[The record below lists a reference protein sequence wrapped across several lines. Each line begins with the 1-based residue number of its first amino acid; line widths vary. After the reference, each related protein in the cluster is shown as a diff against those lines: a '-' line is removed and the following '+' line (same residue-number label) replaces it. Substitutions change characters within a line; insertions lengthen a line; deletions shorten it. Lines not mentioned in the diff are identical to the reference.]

1 MVYGVSVEDLSARH
15 TPGAG
20 THRED
25 GISLLEVLVA
35 VVLILL
41 TVPFMVAI
49 ELQALKLNGDAGE
62 IDAATWAAQAKIEE
76 FRAATYADVKG
87 TGEDEHL
94 LPDGRVVTRQWAV
107 SRDQPAKGTKTITVT
122 ALERDNFDAKP
133 VEISFVL
140 ATRTALP

>member
-1 MVYGVSVEDLSARH
+1 MEDAFARPM
-15 TPGAG
+15 PGAA

-35 VVLILL
+35 VVLILV

-49 ELQALKLNGDAGE
+49 ELQALKLNSDAGE
-62 IDAATWAAQAKIEE
+62 IDAGTWAAQAKIEE
-76 FRAATYADVKG
+76 FRAASYADVEG
-87 TGEDEHL
+87 TGEDEHV
-94 LPDGRVVTRQWAV
+94 LPDGRVVARQWEV
-107 SRDQPAKGTKTITVT
+107 RRNRPVTGTKTITVT

-133 VEISFVL
+133 VEIAFVL